1 MITTAPALCNDSAT
15 TSWIDKGAI
24 VVNIHDRSSAGPGK
38 YYDIYDFVADD
49 VNVMKYFIDA
59 YGVTG
64 NVVLQGNSRGTMA
77 SALIIKAL
85 AGQPY
90 HPQNQKTE
98 IMYRKLMER
107 LPALTILLL
116 IRISVRTAPL
126 AMAMTTPTG
135 QP

>member
-1 MITTAPALCNDSAT
+1 MTAPAP
-15 TSWIDKGAI
+15 
-24 VVNIHDRSSAGPGK
+24 VPEK

-90 HPQNQKTE
+90 HPQNQKNGNNVQET
-98 IMYRKLMER
+98 YGAACRR
-107 LPALTILLL
+107 L
-116 IRISVRTAPL
+116 
-126 AMAMTTPTG
+126 
-135 QP
+135 QFYY